1 MRNIWKRY
9 ALGIGALVL
18 ALVSGSA
25 FAWPCDF
32 VTGGGWITST
42 PSGARANF
50 AVAGGDNG
58 WGHLLYID
66 HGTGTRVKGTGV
78 TKYVVTGETSR
89 HIEGTAEI
97 NGGNGTYAADVAD
110 NGEPGRGRDIFTL
123 TLSTGYTAGGAI
135 EGGNI
140 QLHCK

>member
-1 MRNIWKRY
+1 M
-9 ALGIGALVL
+9 
-18 ALVSGSA
+18 
-25 FAWPCDF
+25 
-32 VTGGGWITST
+32 TGGGWITST
-42 PSGARANF
+42 PTGARANF

-66 HGTGTRVKGTGV
+66 HGTGPRVKGTGV
-78 TKYVVTGETSR
+78 TMYAVTGTTSR

-97 NGGNGTYAADVAD
+97 DGAPGTYSADVTD
-110 NGEPGRGRDIFTL
+110 GGEPGRGVDSFQL
-123 TLSTGYTAGGAI
+123 ALSNRYTAGGAL